1 LNPYYPSQ
9 LLSRHHPEGNAPS
22 VKSRNFDSSARS
34 ASHVKGKGAFMSEE
48 SAPKFYPVEEAV
60 KAQEALRT
68 AAGLGPEMFPL
79 QAFVGMISD
88 EIDLLRKCG
97 KSDEQIAALVCRNS
111 SIQITAEEITQNYAS
126 PEDRHQTASDPG

>member
-1 LNPYYPSQ
+1 
-9 LLSRHHPEGNAPS
+9 
-22 VKSRNFDSSARS
+22 
-34 ASHVKGKGAFMSEE
+34 MSEE

-60 KAQEALRT
+60 KAQKALRT

-97 KSDEQIAALVCRNS
+97 KSDEQIAAVVCRNS
-111 SIQITAEEITQNYAS
+111 SIRITAEEITQNYAS
-126 PEDRHQTASDPG
+126 PEDRNQTAGDHG